1 MITMSI
7 FWALVIFC
15 ALVIGLFAVNREWP
29 NERK

>member
-7 FWALVIFC
+7 FW

-29 NERK
+29 NEKK